1 MIDLIDMMKRKE
13 SSSNRQKTV
22 LQLFMVSDG
31 LVHQFVV
38 FLILSSNLVCAL
50 NR

>member
-1 MIDLIDMMKRKE
+1 MIDLIDMMRQKE
-13 SSSNRQKTV
+13 SSSNRQKIV
-22 LQLFMVSDG
+22 LRLFMVSDG

-38 FLILSSNLVCAL
+38 FLIYSSDLICAL